1 MAASSGSQIWK
12 GLMMKISYILSD
24 KPKEYE
30 LIHAASSTPLTEIID
45 ILSSKKIGAI
55 VILDDDT
62 LSGIISERD
71 IVRILSVNSPDVLG
85 QRVGNYMTKNVQCCH
100 PEDQVTE
107 VLERMSEGRFR
118 HMPAL
123 QDGRLLGLVSIGDV
137 TRIRVQETQREAEQM
152 RQYIAAG

>member
-1 MAASSGSQIWK
+1 
-12 GLMMKISYILSD
+12 MKVSYILSD

-30 LIHAASSTPLTEIID
+30 LIHATSHTPLAEIID
-45 ILSSKKIGAI
+45 ILSRKKIGAI

-71 IVRILSVNSPDVLG
+71 IVRILSLNSPDVLA
-85 QRVGNYMTKNVQCCH
+85 QNVGKYMTKNVQCCH
-100 PEDQVTE
+100 PEDLVTE
-107 VLERMSEGRFR
+107 VLERMSEGHFR

-123 QDGRLLGLVSIGDV
+123 KDGRMLGLVSIGDV

>member
-1 MAASSGSQIWK
+1 
-12 GLMMKISYILSD
+12 MKVSFILSD

-30 LIHAASSTPLTEIID
+30 LIHTPSDTPLQKIVD
-45 ILSSKKIGAI
+45 ILSDKKIGAI
-55 VILDDDT
+55 VILDNDT

-71 IVRILSVNSPDVLG
+71 IVRILSLNTPDVLD
-85 QRVGNYMTKNVQCCH
+85 QNVGSYMTKNVQCCH

-107 VLERMSEGRFR
+107 VLEKMSEGRFR
-118 HMPAL
+118 HMPAI

-137 TRIRVQETQREAEQM
+137 TRIRVQQSQMEAEQM